1 MIVYLFSIDIY
12 FQNVFKNENWWW
24 KNEKVDGKM
33 ISDWL
38 IKY

>member
-12 FQNVFKNENWWW
+12 FQTKTDD
-24 KNEKVDGKM
+24 EKVDGKM